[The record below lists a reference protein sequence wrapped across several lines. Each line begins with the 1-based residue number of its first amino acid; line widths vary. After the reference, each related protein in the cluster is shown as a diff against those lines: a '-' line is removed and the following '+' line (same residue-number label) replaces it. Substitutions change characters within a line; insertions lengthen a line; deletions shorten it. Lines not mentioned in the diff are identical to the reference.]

1 MYVALVYACLLS
13 STELM
18 LAQSK
23 CVVSPQYPLYCL
35 HIQYQTYSIV
45 LTVPLKV
52 ITVPPSGETVNVA
65 VGAKYWISCVATGDE
80 APTTNPWLH
89 SDKMV
94 ETDTDAGMTVSIIT
108 LPNRINST
116 INFTHVTEDQLGVY
130 ICSAG
135 DGKPNAT
142 VTLKKAGKWNV

>member
-1 MYVALVYACLLS
+1 MPF
-13 STELM
+13 
-18 LAQSK
+18 K
-23 CVVSPQYPLYCL
+23 FHRINVSPIKMCCVPQSPLYCL
-35 HIQYQTYSIV
+35 HINYQTYSIV

-52 ITVPPSGETVNVA
+52 TTVPPSGETVKVA
-65 VGAKYWISCVATGDE
+65 VGAKYWISCVVTGDE
-80 APTTNPWLH
+80 TPATNQWLH

-94 ETDTDAGMTVSIIT
+94 ETDTDAGITVSNIT
-108 LPNRINST
+108 LPNSKRINST
-116 INFTHVTEDQLGVY
+116 ITFTHVTEDQLGVY

>member
-1 MYVALVYACLLS
+1 M
-13 STELM
+13 
-18 LAQSK
+18 
-23 CVVSPQYPLYCL
+23 
-35 HIQYQTYSIV
+35 

-52 ITVPPSGETVNVA
+52 ITVPPSGETVKVA
-65 VGAKYWISCVATGDE
+65 VGAKYWISCNVTGDE
-80 APTTNPWLH
+80 APTDNPWLH

-108 LPNRINST
+108 LPNSKRINST